1 MSRLTCHVSTVTY
14 VMNPDTPSSTD
25 LSGLCS
31 ILMALTGLGFFVA
44 LVCIV
49 FFVVE
54 TPSITVAPPQIS
66 GTSESPDPPR
76 GGSNRSDSC
85 CNAQASTTPGPRTV
99 RDCTTVMF
107 RIAQIVSM

>member
-1 MSRLTCHVSTVTY
+1 
-14 VMNPDTPSSTD
+14 MNPDTPSSTD

-54 TPSITVAPPQIS
+54 TPSITVFTLPVHDACVHD
-66 GTSESPDPPR
+66 T
-76 GGSNRSDSC
+76 GS
-85 CNAQASTTPGPRTV
+85 
-99 RDCTTVMF
+99 
-107 RIAQIVSM
+107 